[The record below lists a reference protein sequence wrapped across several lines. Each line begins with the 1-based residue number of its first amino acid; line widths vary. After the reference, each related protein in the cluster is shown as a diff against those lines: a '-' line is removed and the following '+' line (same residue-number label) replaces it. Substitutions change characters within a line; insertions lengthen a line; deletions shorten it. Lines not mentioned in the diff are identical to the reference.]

1 MFGNKRLA
9 KLRNLLQQMETDVG
23 LEALSQHQRDLYY
36 AACLVADT
44 DQMVTSEQVRSH
56 PMLARMPRA
65 TFYLALR
72 DLVRGGYLVAAGGIR
87 DGIYRILR

>member
-1 MFGNKRLA
+1 
-9 KLRNLLQQMETDVG
+9 METDVG

-36 AACLVADT
+36 AACLVADV
-44 DQMVTSEQVRSH
+44 DQMVNSEQVRSH

-72 DLVRGGYLVAAGGIR
+72 DLVKAGYLSAAGAARTGS
-87 DGIYRILR
+87 YRISR